1 MPGTECIALTTK
13 FFASAVAQD
22 HHDGKFDP
30 IMLQIAR
37 MCVWCIYNR
46 FFVKNRELRPDKN
59 KFTFA
64 LGKFTTELAEI
75 R

>member
-1 MPGTECIALTTK
+1 MLKIK
-13 FFASAVAQD
+13 DSF
-22 HHDGKFDP
+22 HDGKFDSK
-30 IMLQIAR
+30 MLQIAR
-37 MCVWCIYNR
+37 ICVFGVFAIS

-64 LGKFTTELAEI
+64 LGKLTTEVAEI

>member
-1 MPGTECIALTTK
+1 MALTCVCYILKHFTMANSIPK
-13 FFASAVAQD
+13 CCR
-22 HHDGKFDP
+22 
-30 IMLQIAR
+30 LQEYV
-37 MCVWCIYNR
+37 CLVYLQSV

-64 LGKFTTELAEI
+64 LGKLTTELAEI